1 MARGFVHLNGVTYEL
16 AGAVDESF
24 VGQVA
29 RRLNGGLRSTDD
41 AVTGGTP
48 YQSYDVLL
56 DGRSVAM
63 TIRLDR
69 LWSAAAWLE
78 EDGTA

>member
-1 MARGFVHLNGVTYEL
+1 MARGFVHLNGVTYTL
-16 AGAVDESF
+16 AGEWDEGS
-24 VGQVA
+24 VQQVA
-29 RRLNGGLRSTDD
+29 HRLDSGLRLTDD

-56 DGRSVAM
+56 DGRAVRM

-69 LWSAAAWLE
+69 LWSAAAWLG
-78 EDGTA
+78 DD